1 MLHTVF
7 GGEGGGKDIS
17 KDKENGRD
25 VWVSSFSGTLVS
37 NVWWKYILSFEDSI
51 SQDITLSSR
60 LVFEYFLFF
69 LKNVYNIF
77 CSQFPLLHFLQDS
90 PHLTTHPPSLSPSLE
105 KKQAN

>member
-25 VWVSSFSGTLVS
+25 VWVSSFSGTVVS

-69 LKNVYNIF
+69 LNIYTIY
-77 CSQFPLLHFLQDS
+77 SVLSFPCCTSSKILPTSPPIHLLYL
-90 PHLTTHPPSLSPSLE
+90 PL
-105 KKQAN
+105 

>member
-69 LKNVYNIF
+69 
-77 CSQFPLLHFLQDS
+77 S
-90 PHLTTHPPSLSPSLE
+90 
-105 KKQAN
+105 